1 MKPAIK
7 AMQEWQPY
15 PAASSGRN
23 RRGAAG
29 AALRFLQ
36 AGTAPRRKNRLSA
49 RGMNGDC
56 CLRQKQGAVSGAAL
70 RFSQGSGLRQK
81 QGAVSGAALR
91 FSQGSAADRSKNR
104 LSARGNSLQEVCSPY
119 ETNY

>member
-23 RRGAAG
+23 RRGTAG

-49 RGMNGDC
+49 RG
-56 CLRQKQGAVSGAAL
+56 
-70 RFSQGSGLRQK
+70 
-81 QGAVSGAALR
+81 
-91 FSQGSAADRSKNR
+91 
-104 LSARGNSLQEVCSPY
+104 NSLQEVCSPY
-119 ETNY
+119 ETSY

>member
-23 RRGAAG
+23 RRGAA
-29 AALRFLQ
+29 
-36 AGTAPRRKNRLSA
+36 
-49 RGMNGDC
+49 
-56 CLRQKQGAVSGAAL
+56 
-70 RFSQGSGLRQK
+70 
-81 QGAVSGAALR
+81 GAALR

>member
-36 AGTAPRRKNRLSA
+36 APSPARR
-49 RGMNGDC
+49 
-56 CLRQKQGAVSGAAL
+56 
-70 RFSQGSGLRQK
+70 
-81 QGAVSGAALR
+81 
-91 FSQGSAADRSKNR
+91 KNR

-119 ETNY
+119 ETSY

>member
-70 RFSQGSGLRQK
+70 RFSQGS
-81 QGAVSGAALR
+81 
-91 FSQGSAADRSKNR
+91 AADRSKNR